1 MKCYLMFIVLASV
14 LLGAPTT
21 GHAQERAD
29 ACPSY
34 STQAEAQAAYRNDPI
49 GLAALDRDQ
58 DGLAC
63 ESNSAPFDCELVP
76 ADLRRGP
83 LPTRAPRLPRACSG
97 S

>member
-1 MKCYLMFIVLASV
+1 MRHLLALLAASV
-14 LLGAPTT
+14 LATLSPSLAPPS
-21 GHAQERAD
+21 QAD
-29 ACPSY
+29 YCPTY
-34 STQAEAQAAYRNDPI
+34 PTQAEAQAAYRADPH